1 MRARPGALSTRA
13 PGGSPTVLLVTLFL
27 PPALRATA
35 SRKPGA
41 AASLD
46 RRAGQPFSL
55 HPADQ
60 LGERLIGFLR
70 KQAHDFTDVREE
82 IHGVAAGVSA
92 APGPACHA
100 CLRPFCTCN
109 SGLASLSAETA
120 LTVMAVG
127 LVMHRGCRRVTRVTD
142 SASIQSGRLFSCQFS
157 FNNKNDPS
165 ETGPR
170 IDSPRTR
177 QTASCEAS
185 RHPIIVSPIS
195 GPRPATNSATVARPS
210 VLVIACPPLLER
222 LKSPKQF
229 LGEQGAYLRKV

>member
-1 MRARPGALSTRA
+1 MRARPGGRSTRT
-13 PGGSPTVLLVTLFL
+13 PGGSPTALLATLFP
-27 PPALRATA
+27 PPALRARA

-60 LGERLIGFLR
+60 LGERLIGFIR

-92 APGPACHA
+92 APGPPCHA
-100 CLRPFCTCN
+100 CLRPFCTCD
-109 SGLASLSAETA
+109 SGLASLSAGTA

-127 LVMHRGCRRVTRVTD
+127 LVMHRGCRRVTRVTG
-142 SASIQSGRLFSCQFS
+142 SASIQDGKLRHCQFS
-157 FNNKNDPS
+157 FNDKHDLS

-170 IDSPRTR
+170 IDSPRIR
-177 QTASCEAS
+177 QTASCEAP
-185 RHPIIVSPIS
+185 RHPVIVSPIS
-195 GPRPATNSATVARPS
+195 VPRPATNSATDARPS
-210 VLVIACPPLLER
+210 VLVIARPPLLER
-222 LKSPKQF
+222 LESPEQF
-229 LGEQGAYLRKV
+229 LGEQGAHLRQV